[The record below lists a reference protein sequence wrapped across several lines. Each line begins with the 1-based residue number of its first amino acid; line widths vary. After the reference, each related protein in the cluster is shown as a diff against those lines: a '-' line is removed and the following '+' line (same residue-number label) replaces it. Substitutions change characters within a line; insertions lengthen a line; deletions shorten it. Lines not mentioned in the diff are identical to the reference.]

1 MENVFLQIL
10 NNAITVSILI
20 LVIIPVRVL
29 CRKMPKWITCLL
41 WILVA
46 AKLMMPFPMESI
58 FSLVPTS
65 EPIPAG
71 IAMESNPHI
80 SSGIENVDNLI
91 NPALQQHFT
100 PDKAASAN
108 PLQIW
113 MYVGTVVWL
122 AGTAVLLLYALA
134 AYVTVK
140 WKVRASVRT
149 EKNIYECDDIA
160 DPFILGIIRPRIYL
174 PSGLDEETKKYVL
187 KHETAHL
194 GRKDY
199 LWKPLGF
206 LILSVYWFQPL
217 CWAAYILM
225 CGDIEYACD
234 EKVIKGETE
243 SARADYCKALLTCS
257 MPRKMIAACPVAFGE
272 NGVKGR
278 VKNMMNYKK
287 PTFWISSISIVIVV
301 IVAVCFA
308 TSPKGKE
315 ADNEKTTPAANDEM
329 ETDIAG
335 TNPGGTQTDST
346 GANPG
351 GAQTDSAGTN
361 LGETQTDSTG
371 ANPDGTQPDAL
382 AEAAL
387 ERITKEQ
394 EALAGNLV
402 NTEQGNVIS
411 VKDNGQDN
419 TELVWYDTFDFEG
432 LDIQPRWYDFDGYM
446 LYYAYD
452 ILNNEDAS
460 VVTVDVK
467 DATSE
472 DFSQVYYKSVENKT
486 EEGSRISMWVMIYL
500 GEYRDFCEVTVGA
513 KGDDKEY
520 RLVLPRNLDVNEQG
534 MVEKVEKLK
543 GRQHLNSNK

>member
-10 NNAITVSILI
+10 NNAITVSMLI
-20 LVIIPVRVL
+20 LVIMLVRVL

-46 AKLMMPFPMESI
+46 AKLMMPFSVESI

-91 NPALQQHFT
+91 NPALQQHFA
-100 PDKAASAN
+100 PDKTASAN
-108 PLQIW
+108 PLQVW

-122 AGTAVLLLYALA
+122 AGTAALLLYALA
-134 AYVTVK
+134 AYVAVK
-140 WKVRASVRT
+140 WKVRASVRV

-194 GRKDY
+194 DRKDY

-257 MPRKMIAACPVAFGE
+257 VPRKMIAACPVAFGE

-315 ADNEKTTPAANDEM
+315 ADNEKTAPAANSEM
-329 ETDIAG
+329 E
-335 TNPGGTQTDST
+335 
-346 GANPG
+346 
-351 GAQTDSAGTN
+351 TDSAGT
-361 LGETQTDSTG
+361 Q
-371 ANPDGTQPDAL
+371 
-382 AEAAL
+382 
-387 ERITKEQ
+387 K

-402 NTEQGNVIS
+402 NTEQGNIIPVR
-411 VKDNGQDN
+411 DDGQDSA
-419 TELVWYDTFDFEG
+419 ELVWYDAFDFEG

-452 ILNNEDAS
+452 IMNNEDAS

-472 DFSQVYYKSVENKT
+472 DFSQVYYKSSENTT

-520 RLVLPRNLDVNEQG
+520 RLILPRNLDVNEQG

>member
-20 LVIIPVRVL
+20 LVIMLVRVL

-41 WILVA
+41 WTLVV
-46 AKLMMPFPMESI
+46 AKLMMPFSVESV
-58 FSLVPTS
+58 FSLVPMS

-80 SSGIENVDNLI
+80 SFGIENVDNLI

-100 PDKAASAN
+100 PDKTASAN
-108 PLQIW
+108 PLQVW

-122 AGTAVLLLYALA
+122 AGTAALLLYALA

-140 WKVRASVRT
+140 WKVRASVRV

-160 DPFILGIIRPRIYL
+160 DPFILGIVRPRIYL

-234 EKVIKGETE
+234 EKVIKKETE
-243 SARADYCKALLTCS
+243 GARADYCKALLTCS
-257 MPRKMIAACPVAFGE
+257 VPRKMIAACPVAFGE

-287 PTFWISSISIVIVV
+287 PTFWISSISIIIVV

-315 ADNEKTTPAANDEM
+315 ADNEKTAPAANSEM
-329 ETDIAG
+329 ETDSTG
-335 TNPGGTQTDST
+335 TNSSGTQTDST
-346 GANPG
+346 GTNP
-351 GAQTDSAGTN
+351 N
-361 LGETQTDSTG
+361 ETQTDS
-371 ANPDGTQPDAL
+371 AP
-382 AEAAL
+382 
-387 ERITKEQ
+387 ERITREQ

-402 NTEQGNVIS
+402 NLEQGNVVS

-419 TELVWYDTFDFEG
+419 AELVWYDSFDFEG

-452 ILNNEDAS
+452 IMNNEDAS

-472 DFSQVYYKSVENKT
+472 DFSQVYYKSGENTT

-520 RLVLPRNLDVNEQG
+520 RLILPRNLDVNEHG

>member
-1 MENVFLQIL
+1 
-10 NNAITVSILI
+10 
-20 LVIIPVRVL
+20 
-29 CRKMPKWITCLL
+29 
-41 WILVA
+41 
-46 AKLMMPFPMESI
+46 MMPFPVESV

-80 SSGIENVDNLI
+80 STGIENVDNLI

-100 PDKAASAN
+100 PDKTASAN
-108 PLQIW
+108 PLQVW

-122 AGTAVLLLYALA
+122 AGTAALLLYALA
-134 AYVTVK
+134 AYVTIK

-160 DPFILGIIRPRIYL
+160 DPFTLGVIHPRIYL

-206 LILSVYWFQPL
+206 LVLSVYWFQPL
-217 CWAAYILM
+217 CWAAYVLM

-287 PTFWISSISIVIVV
+287 PTFWISGISIVIVV

-308 TSPKGKE
+308 TSPKEKE
-315 ADNEKTTPAANDEM
+315 ADNEKTTPAANSEM
-329 ETDIAG
+329 ETDS
-335 TNPGGTQTDST
+335 TGTQAGST
-346 GANPG
+346 
-351 GAQTDSAGTN
+351 
-361 LGETQTDSTG
+361 ST
-371 ANPDGTQPDAL
+371 A
-382 AEAAL
+382 
-387 ERITKEQ
+387 
-394 EALAGNLV
+394 
-402 NTEQGNVIS
+402 IS
-411 VKDNGQDN
+411 K
-419 TELVWYDTFDFEG
+419 
-432 LDIQPRWYDFDGYM
+432 
-446 LYYAYD
+446 
-452 ILNNEDAS
+452 
-460 VVTVDVK
+460 
-467 DATSE
+467 
-472 DFSQVYYKSVENKT
+472 
-486 EEGSRISMWVMIYL
+486 
-500 GEYRDFCEVTVGA
+500 
-513 KGDDKEY
+513 
-520 RLVLPRNLDVNEQG
+520 
-534 MVEKVEKLK
+534 KL
-543 GRQHLNSNK
+543 

>member
-20 LVIIPVRVL
+20 LAIMLVRVL

-80 SSGIENVDNLI
+80 STGIENVDNLI
-91 NPALQQHFT
+91 NPALQQHFA
-100 PDKAASAN
+100 PDKTASAN

-122 AGTAVLLLYALA
+122 AGTAALLLYALA
-134 AYVTVK
+134 AYVAVK
-140 WKVRASVRT
+140 WKVRASVRV

-243 SARADYCKALLTCS
+243 SARADYCKALLACS

-315 ADNEKTTPAANDEM
+315 ADNEKTAPAANSEM
-329 ETDIAG
+329 ETDSTG
-335 TNPGGTQTDST
+335 TNSSGTQTDS
-346 GANPG
+346 AP
-351 GAQTDSAGTN
+351 
-361 LGETQTDSTG
+361 
-371 ANPDGTQPDAL
+371 
-382 AEAAL
+382 
-387 ERITKEQ
+387 ERITGEQ
-394 EALAGNLV
+394 EALAGNLA
-402 NTEQGNVIS
+402 NTEQGNIIPVR
-411 VKDNGQDN
+411 DDGQDSA
-419 TELVWYDTFDFEG
+419 ELVWYDTFDFEG

-452 ILNNEDAS
+452 IMNNEDAS

-472 DFSQVYYKSVENKT
+472 DFSQVYYKSSENTT

-520 RLVLPRNLDVNEQG
+520 RLILPRNLDVNEQG

>member
-20 LVIIPVRVL
+20 LVIMLVRVL

-46 AKLMMPFPMESI
+46 AKLMMPFSVESI

-91 NPALQQHFT
+91 NPALQQHFA
-100 PDKAASAN
+100 PDKTASAN
-108 PLQIW
+108 PLQVW

-122 AGTAVLLLYALA
+122 AGTAALLLYALA
-134 AYVTVK
+134 AYVAVK
-140 WKVRASVRT
+140 WKVRASVRV

-160 DPFILGIIRPRIYL
+160 DPFILGIVRPRIYL

-234 EKVIKGETE
+234 EKVIKRETE
-243 SARADYCKALLTCS
+243 SARADYCKALLICS

-315 ADNEKTTPAANDEM
+315 ADNEKTAPAANSEM
-329 ETDIAG
+329 E
-335 TNPGGTQTDST
+335 
-346 GANPG
+346 
-351 GAQTDSAGTN
+351 TDSAGTN
-361 LGETQTDSTG
+361 LSETQTNSAG
-371 ANPDGTQPDAL
+371 ADPGGTQPDAL

-394 EALAGNLV
+394 EALADNLV
-402 NTEQGNVIS
+402 NTEQGNVVS

-432 LDIQPRWYDFDGYM
+432 LDIQPRWYTFDGYM

-460 VVTVDVK
+460 VVTVDVE

-472 DFSQVYYKSVENKT
+472 DFSQVYYKSGENTT

-520 RLVLPRNLDVNEQG
+520 RLILPRNLDVNEQG

>member
-20 LVIIPVRVL
+20 LVIMLVRVL

-65 EPIPAG
+65 APIPTG
-71 IAMESNPHI
+71 IAIESNPHI

-100 PDKAASAN
+100 PDKTASAN
-108 PLQIW
+108 PLQVW

-122 AGTAVLLLYALA
+122 AGTAALLLYALA

-149 EKNIYECDDIA
+149 VKNIYECDDIA

-206 LILSVYWFQPL
+206 LVLSVYWFQPL

-287 PTFWISSISIVIVV
+287 PTFWISGISIVTVV

-308 TSPKGKE
+308 TSPKEKE
-315 ADNEKTTPAANDEM
+315 ADNEKTTPAANSEM
-329 ETDIAG
+329 ETDSTGTQADIAG
-335 TNPGGTQTDST
+335 
-346 GANPG
+346 A
-351 GAQTDSAGTN
+351 N
-361 LGETQTDSTG
+361 LG
-371 ANPDGTQPDAL
+371 GTQPDAL
-382 AEAAL
+382 AEATL

-411 VKDNGQDN
+411 IKDNGQDSA
-419 TELVWYDTFDFEG
+419 ELVWYDTFDFEG
-432 LDIQPRWYDFDGYM
+432 LDIQPRWYGFDGYM

-452 ILNNEDAS
+452 IMNNEDAS

-467 DATSE
+467 DTTSE
-472 DFSQVYYKSVENKT
+472 DFSQVYYKSGENTT

-543 GRQHLNSNK
+543 GRQHLNNNK

>member
-10 NNAITVSILI
+10 NNAITVSMLI
-20 LVIIPVRVL
+20 LVIMLVRVL

-91 NPALQQHFT
+91 NPALQQHFA
-100 PDKAASAN
+100 PDKTASAN
-108 PLQIW
+108 PLQVW

-122 AGTAVLLLYALA
+122 AGTAALLLYALA

-140 WKVRASVRT
+140 WKVRASVRV

-160 DPFILGIIRPRIYL
+160 DPFIMGIIRPRIYL

-206 LILSVYWFQPL
+206 LILSLYWFQPL

-234 EKVIKGETE
+234 EKVIKKETE
-243 SARADYCKALLTCS
+243 GARADYCKALLACS
-257 MPRKMIAACPVAFGE
+257 VPRKMLAACPVAFGE

-287 PTFWISSISIVIVV
+287 PTFWISSISLVIVV

-315 ADNEKTTPAANDEM
+315 ADNEM
-329 ETDIAG
+329 EIDIAGTQTDSAG
-335 TNPGGTQTDST
+335 TNPGGTQIDST

-351 GAQTDSAGTN
+351 GAQ
-361 LGETQTDSTG
+361 
-371 ANPDGTQPDAL
+371 PDTL
-382 AEAAL
+382 AEAAP

-402 NTEQGNVIS
+402 NTEQGNV
-411 VKDNGQDN
+411 VAVRDDGQDSA
-419 TELVWYDTFDFEG
+419 ELVWYDTFEFEG

-452 ILNNEDAS
+452 IMNNEDAS

-472 DFSQVYYKSVENKT
+472 DFSQVYYKSGENKT

-520 RLVLPRNLDVNEQG
+520 RLILPRNLDVNEHG

>member
-20 LVIIPVRVL
+20 LVIMLVRVL

-108 PLQIW
+108 PLQVW
-113 MYVGTVVWL
+113 MYVGAVIWL
-122 AGTAVLLLYALA
+122 AGTAALLLYALA

-243 SARADYCKALLTCS
+243 SARADYCRALLTCS

-315 ADNEKTTPAANDEM
+315 ADNEKTTPAANSEM

-335 TNPGGTQTDST
+335 
-346 GANPG
+346 ANP
-351 GAQTDSAGTN
+351 
-361 LGETQTDSTG
+361 GETQTT
-371 ANPDGTQPDAL
+371 AL
-382 AEAAL
+382 TETTP
-387 ERITKEQ
+387 ERITEEQ

-402 NTEQGNVIS
+402 NTEQGNVVS

-419 TELVWYDTFDFEG
+419 AELVWYDTFEFEG
-432 LDIQPRWYDFDGYM
+432 LDIQPRWYEFDGYM

-452 ILNNEDAS
+452 IMNNEDAS

-472 DFSQVYYKSVENKT
+472 DFSQVYYKSAQNKT

-520 RLVLPRNLDVNEQG
+520 RLILPRNLDVNEQG

>member
-20 LVIIPVRVL
+20 LVIMLVRVL

-46 AKLMMPFPMESI
+46 TKLIMPFPMESI

-100 PDKAASAN
+100 PDKVASAN
-108 PLQIW
+108 PLQVW

-122 AGTAVLLLYALA
+122 AGTAALLLYALA
-134 AYVTVK
+134 AYVAVK
-140 WKVRASVRT
+140 WKVRASVRV

-160 DPFILGIIRPRIYL
+160 DPFILGIVRPRIYL

-243 SARADYCKALLTCS
+243 GARADYCKALLTCS
-257 MPRKMIAACPVAFGE
+257 VPRQMIAACPVAFGE

-287 PTFWISSISIVIVV
+287 PTFWISSISIIIVV

-315 ADNEKTTPAANDEM
+315 ADNEKTAPAANSEM
-329 ETDIAG
+329 ETDSTG
-335 TNPGGTQTDST
+335 TNSSGTQTDS
-346 GANPG
+346 AP
-351 GAQTDSAGTN
+351 
-361 LGETQTDSTG
+361 
-371 ANPDGTQPDAL
+371 
-382 AEAAL
+382 
-387 ERITKEQ
+387 ERITREQ

-402 NTEQGNVIS
+402 NTEQGNVIP
-411 VKDNGQDN
+411 VRDDGQDSA
-419 TELVWYDTFDFEG
+419 ELVWYDAFDFEG

-452 ILNNEDAS
+452 IINNEDAS

-472 DFSQVYYKSVENKT
+472 DFSQVYYKSGENTT

-520 RLVLPRNLDVNEQG
+520 RLILPRNLGEDYYG

-543 GRQHLNSNK
+543 GRGAQQ

>member
-20 LVIIPVRVL
+20 LVIMLVRVL

-58 FSLVPTS
+58 FSLVPTN

-100 PDKAASAN
+100 PDKTASAN
-108 PLQIW
+108 PLQVW

-122 AGTAVLLLYALA
+122 AGTAALLLYALA

-315 ADNEKTTPAANDEM
+315 ATPEK
-329 ETDIAG
+329 
-335 TNPGGTQTDST
+335 
-346 GANPG
+346 
-351 GAQTDSAGTN
+351 
-361 LGETQTDSTG
+361 
-371 ANPDGTQPDAL
+371 
-382 AEAAL
+382 
-387 ERITKEQ
+387 ITREQ

-402 NTEQGNVIS
+402 NTEQGNVVS

-472 DFSQVYYKSVENKT
+472 DFSQVYYKSSENTT

-543 GRQHLNSNK
+543 GRQHLNNNK

>member
-10 NNAITVSILI
+10 NNAITVGILI
-20 LVIIPVRVL
+20 LVIMLVRVL

-65 EPIPAG
+65 KPIPAG

-80 SSGIENVDNLI
+80 STGIENVDNLI

-100 PDKAASAN
+100 PDKTASAN
-108 PLQIW
+108 PLQVW

-122 AGTAVLLLYALA
+122 AGTAALLLYALA

-206 LILSVYWFQPL
+206 LVLSVYWFQPL

-287 PTFWISSISIVIVV
+287 PTFWISGISIVTVV
-301 IVAVCFA
+301 IVAACFA
-308 TSPKGKE
+308 TSPKEKE
-315 ADNEKTTPAANDEM
+315 ADNEKTTPAANSEM
-329 ETDIAG
+329 E
-335 TNPGGTQTDST
+335 
-346 GANPG
+346 
-351 GAQTDSAGTN
+351 TDSAGTQAGSTGTN
-361 LGETQTDSTG
+361 PGETQTDS
-371 ANPDGTQPDAL
+371 A
-382 AEAAL
+382 
-387 ERITKEQ
+387 
-394 EALAGNLV
+394 
-402 NTEQGNVIS
+402 
-411 VKDNGQDN
+411 
-419 TELVWYDTFDFEG
+419 ELVWYDTFEFEG

-452 ILNNEDAS
+452 IMNNEDAS

-472 DFSQVYYKSVENKT
+472 DFSQVYYKSGENTT

-520 RLVLPRNLDVNEQG
+520 RLILPRNLDVNEQG

>member
-20 LVIIPVRVL
+20 LVIILVRVL

-46 AKLMMPFPMESI
+46 AKLMMPFPVESI

-91 NPALQQHFT
+91 NPALQQHFA
-100 PDKAASAN
+100 PDKTASAN
-108 PLQIW
+108 PLQVW

-122 AGTAVLLLYALA
+122 AGTAALLLYALV

-140 WKVRASVRT
+140 WKVRASVRV

-206 LILSVYWFQPL
+206 LVLSVYWFQPL

-243 SARADYCKALLTCS
+243 GARADYCKALLTCS
-257 MPRKMIAACPVAFGE
+257 VPRKMIAACPVAFGE

-287 PTFWISSISIVIVV
+287 PTFWISSISIIIVV

-315 ADNEKTTPAANDEM
+315 ADNEKTAPAANSEM
-329 ETDIAG
+329 ETDSTG
-335 TNPGGTQTDST
+335 TNSSGTQR
-346 GANPG
+346 
-351 GAQTDSAGTN
+351 
-361 LGETQTDSTG
+361 
-371 ANPDGTQPDAL
+371 DAL
-382 AEAAL
+382 AEATP
-387 ERITKEQ
+387 ERITREQ

-411 VKDNGQDN
+411 VKGNGQDSA
-419 TELVWYDTFDFEG
+419 EPVWYDTFDFEG
-432 LDIQPRWYDFDGYM
+432 LDIQPRWYHFDGYM

-452 ILNNEDAS
+452 IMNNEDAS

-472 DFSQVYYKSVENKT
+472 DFSRVYYKSGENTT

-520 RLVLPRNLDVNEQG
+520 RLILPRNLDVNEQG

>member
-20 LVIIPVRVL
+20 LVIMLVRVL

-41 WILVA
+41 WTLVA
-46 AKLMMPFPMESI
+46 AKLMMPFSVESV
-58 FSLVPTS
+58 FSLVPMS

-80 SSGIENVDNLI
+80 SFGIENVDNLI

-100 PDKAASAN
+100 PDKTASAN
-108 PLQIW
+108 PLQVW

-122 AGTAVLLLYALA
+122 AGTAALLLYALA

-140 WKVRASVRT
+140 WKVRASVRV

-160 DPFILGIIRPRIYL
+160 DPFILGIVRPRIYL

-234 EKVIKGETE
+234 EKVIKKETE
-243 SARADYCKALLTCS
+243 GARADYCKALLTCS
-257 MPRKMIAACPVAFGE
+257 VPRKMIAACPVAFGE

-287 PTFWISSISIVIVV
+287 PTFWISSISIIIVV

-315 ADNEKTTPAANDEM
+315 ADNEKTAPAANSEM
-329 ETDIAG
+329 ETDSTG
-335 TNPGGTQTDST
+335 TNSSGTQTDST
-346 GANPG
+346 GTNP
-351 GAQTDSAGTN
+351 N
-361 LGETQTDSTG
+361 ETQTDS
-371 ANPDGTQPDAL
+371 AP
-382 AEAAL
+382 
-387 ERITKEQ
+387 ERITREQ

-402 NTEQGNVIS
+402 NLEQGNVVS

-419 TELVWYDTFDFEG
+419 AELVWYDSFDFEG

-452 ILNNEDAS
+452 IMNNEDAS

-472 DFSQVYYKSVENKT
+472 DFSQVYYKSGENTT

-520 RLVLPRNLDVNEQG
+520 RLILPRNLDVNEHG

>member
-10 NNAITVSILI
+10 NNAITVSVLI
-20 LVIIPVRVL
+20 LVIMLVRVL

-91 NPALQQHFT
+91 NPALQQHFA
-100 PDKAASAN
+100 PDKTASAN
-108 PLQIW
+108 PLQVW

-122 AGTAVLLLYALA
+122 AGTAALLLYALA

-140 WKVRASVRT
+140 WKVRASVRV

-160 DPFILGIIRPRIYL
+160 DPFIMGIIRPRIYL

-206 LILSVYWFQPL
+206 LILSLYWFQPL

-234 EKVIKGETE
+234 EKVIKKETE
-243 SARADYCKALLTCS
+243 GARADYCKALLACS
-257 MPRKMIAACPVAFGE
+257 VPRKMLAACPVAFGE

-287 PTFWISSISIVIVV
+287 PTFWISSISLVIVV
-301 IVAVCFA
+301 IVALCFA

-315 ADNEKTTPAANDEM
+315 ADNEM
-329 ETDIAG
+329 EIDIAGTQTDSAG
-335 TNPGGTQTDST
+335 TNPGGTQIDST

-351 GAQTDSAGTN
+351 GAQ
-361 LGETQTDSTG
+361 
-371 ANPDGTQPDAL
+371 PDTL
-382 AEAAL
+382 AEAAP

-402 NTEQGNVIS
+402 NTEQGNV
-411 VKDNGQDN
+411 VAVRDDGQDSA
-419 TELVWYDTFDFEG
+419 ELVWYDTFEFEG

-452 ILNNEDAS
+452 IMNNEDAS
-460 VVTVDVK
+460 VVTVDVE

-472 DFSQVYYKSVENKT
+472 DFSQVYYKSGENTT

-513 KGDDKEY
+513 KGDEKEY
-520 RLVLPRNLDVNEQG
+520 RLTLPRNLDVNEKG

>member
-10 NNAITVSILI
+10 NNAITVSMLI
-20 LVIIPVRVL
+20 LVIMLVRVL

-46 AKLMMPFPMESI
+46 AKLMMPFSVESI

-91 NPALQQHFT
+91 NPALQQHFA
-100 PDKAASAN
+100 PDKTASAN
-108 PLQIW
+108 PLQVW

-122 AGTAVLLLYALA
+122 AGTAALLLYALA

-140 WKVRASVRT
+140 WKVRASVRV

-194 GRKDY
+194 DRKDY

-257 MPRKMIAACPVAFGE
+257 VPRKMIAACPVAFGE

-315 ADNEKTTPAANDEM
+315 ADNEKTTPAANSEM
-329 ETDIAG
+329 ETDSTG
-335 TNPGGTQTDST
+335 TNSSGTQTDST
-346 GANPG
+346 GTNP
-351 GAQTDSAGTN
+351 N
-361 LGETQTDSTG
+361 ETQTDS
-371 ANPDGTQPDAL
+371 AP
-382 AEAAL
+382 
-387 ERITKEQ
+387 ERITREQ

-402 NTEQGNVIS
+402 NTEQGNIIS
-411 VKDNGQDN
+411 VKDNGQDSA
-419 TELVWYDTFDFEG
+419 ELVWYDTFDFEG

-452 ILNNEDAS
+452 IMNNEDAS

-472 DFSQVYYKSVENKT
+472 DFSQVYYKSGEYKT

-520 RLVLPRNLDVNEQG
+520 RLILPRNLDVNEHG

>member
-20 LVIIPVRVL
+20 LVIMLVRVL

-46 AKLMMPFPMESI
+46 AKLMMPFSVESI

-91 NPALQQHFT
+91 NPALQQHFA
-100 PDKAASAN
+100 PDKTASAN
-108 PLQIW
+108 PLQVW

-122 AGTAVLLLYALA
+122 AGTAALLLYALA
-134 AYVTVK
+134 AYVAIK
-140 WKVRASVRT
+140 WKVRASVRV

-206 LILSVYWFQPL
+206 LVLSVYWFQPL

-243 SARADYCKALLTCS
+243 GARADYCKALLTCS
-257 MPRKMIAACPVAFGE
+257 VPRKMIAACPVAFGE

-287 PTFWISSISIVIVV
+287 PTFWISSISLVIVV

-315 ADNEKTTPAANDEM
+315 ADNEKTAPAANSKM
-329 ETDIAG
+329 E
-335 TNPGGTQTDST
+335 
-346 GANPG
+346 
-351 GAQTDSAGTN
+351 TDSAGTD
-361 LGETQTDSTG
+361 LG
-371 ANPDGTQPDAL
+371 GTQPDAL
-382 AEAAL
+382 VEATP

-394 EALAGNLV
+394 EALAENLV

-411 VKDNGQDN
+411 VKDNGQDSA
-419 TELVWYDTFDFEG
+419 ELVWYDTFDFEG

-452 ILNNEDAS
+452 IMNNEDAS

-472 DFSQVYYKSVENKT
+472 DFSQVYYKSSENTT

-520 RLVLPRNLDVNEQG
+520 RLTLPRNLDVNEHG

>member
-1 MENVFLQIL
+1 
-10 NNAITVSILI
+10 
-20 LVIIPVRVL
+20 
-29 CRKMPKWITCLL
+29 
-41 WILVA
+41 
-46 AKLMMPFPMESI
+46 
-58 FSLVPTS
+58 
-65 EPIPAG
+65 
-71 IAMESNPHI
+71 
-80 SSGIENVDNLI
+80 
-91 NPALQQHFT
+91 
-100 PDKAASAN
+100 
-108 PLQIW
+108 

-187 KHETAHL
+187 KHEMTHL

-315 ADNEKTTPAANDEM
+315 ADNEKTTPAANNEM
-329 ETDIAG
+329 EIDIAG
-335 TNPGGTQTDST
+335 TQTDT
-346 GANPG
+346 
-351 GAQTDSAGTN
+351 
-361 LGETQTDSTG
+361 
-371 ANPDGTQPDAL
+371 L
-382 AEAAL
+382 AEATP
-387 ERITKEQ
+387 ERITEEQ
-394 EALAGNLV
+394 EALASNLV
-402 NTEQGNVIS
+402 NTEQGNVVS

-452 ILNNEDAS
+452 IMNNEDAS

-472 DFSQVYYKSVENKT
+472 DFSQVYYKSSENTT

-520 RLVLPRNLDVNEQG
+520 RLILPRNLDVNEQG

>member
-20 LVIIPVRVL
+20 LVIMLVRVL

-46 AKLMMPFPMESI
+46 AKLMMPFSVESI

-100 PDKAASAN
+100 PDKTASAN
-108 PLQIW
+108 PLQVW

-122 AGTAVLLLYALA
+122 AGTAALFLYALA
-134 AYVTVK
+134 AYVAIK

-160 DPFILGIIRPRIYL
+160 DPFILGILRPRIYL

-199 LWKPLGF
+199 LWKPFGF
-206 LILSVYWFQPL
+206 LVLSVYWFQPL

-243 SARADYCKALLTCS
+243 SARADYCKALLACS
-257 MPRKMIAACPVAFGE
+257 MPRKMLAACPIAFGE

-315 ADNEKTTPAANDEM
+315 ADNEKTTLAANSKM
-329 ETDIAG
+329 E
-335 TNPGGTQTDST
+335 
-346 GANPG
+346 
-351 GAQTDSAGTN
+351 TDSAGTN
-361 LGETQTDSTG
+361 PNETQTDS
-371 ANPDGTQPDAL
+371 AP
-382 AEAAL
+382 
-387 ERITKEQ
+387 ERITGEQ
-394 EALAGNLV
+394 EALAGNLA
-402 NTEQGNVIS
+402 NTEQGNIIPVR
-411 VKDNGQDN
+411 DDGQDSA
-419 TELVWYDTFDFEG
+419 ELVWYDTFDFEG

-452 ILNNEDAS
+452 IMNNEDAS

-472 DFSQVYYKSVENKT
+472 DFSQVYYKSSENTT

-520 RLVLPRNLDVNEQG
+520 RLILPRNLDVNKQG

>member
-10 NNAITVSILI
+10 NNAITVSVLI
-20 LVIIPVRVL
+20 LVIMLVRVL

-91 NPALQQHFT
+91 NPALQQHFA
-100 PDKAASAN
+100 PDKTASAN
-108 PLQIW
+108 PLQVW

-122 AGTAVLLLYALA
+122 AGTAALLLYALA

-140 WKVRASVRT
+140 WKVRASVRV

-160 DPFILGIIRPRIYL
+160 DPFIMGIIRPRIYL

-206 LILSVYWFQPL
+206 LILSLYWFQPL

-234 EKVIKGETE
+234 EKVIKKETE
-243 SARADYCKALLTCS
+243 GARADYCKALLACS
-257 MPRKMIAACPVAFGE
+257 VPRKMLAACPVAFGE

-287 PTFWISSISIVIVV
+287 PTFWISSISLVIVV

-315 ADNEKTTPAANDEM
+315 ADNEM
-329 ETDIAG
+329 EIDIAGTQTDSAG
-335 TNPGGTQTDST
+335 TNPGGTQIDST

-351 GAQTDSAGTN
+351 GAQ
-361 LGETQTDSTG
+361 
-371 ANPDGTQPDAL
+371 PDTL
-382 AEAAL
+382 AEAAP

-402 NTEQGNVIS
+402 NTEQGNV
-411 VKDNGQDN
+411 VAVRDDGQDSA
-419 TELVWYDTFDFEG
+419 ELVWYDTFEFEG

-452 ILNNEDAS
+452 IMNNEDAS

-472 DFSQVYYKSVENKT
+472 DFSQVYYKSGENKT

-520 RLVLPRNLDVNEQG
+520 RLILPRNLDVNEHG

>member
-10 NNAITVSILI
+10 NNAITVSMLI
-20 LVIIPVRVL
+20 LVIMLVRVL

-46 AKLMMPFPMESI
+46 AKLMMPFSVESI

-65 EPIPAG
+65 EPILAG

-91 NPALQQHFT
+91 NPALQQHFA
-100 PDKAASAN
+100 PDKTASAN
-108 PLQIW
+108 PLQVW

-122 AGTAVLLLYALA
+122 AGTAALLLYALA

-206 LILSVYWFQPL
+206 LVLSVYWFQPL

-243 SARADYCKALLTCS
+243 SARADYCKALLACS
-257 MPRKMIAACPVAFGE
+257 MPRKMLAACPVAFGE

-287 PTFWISSISIVIVV
+287 PTFWISSISIIIVV

-315 ADNEKTTPAANDEM
+315 ADNEKTAPAANSEM
-329 ETDIAG
+329 ETDSTG
-335 TNPGGTQTDST
+335 TNSSGTQTDST
-346 GANPG
+346 GTNP
-351 GAQTDSAGTN
+351 N
-361 LGETQTDSTG
+361 ETQTDS
-371 ANPDGTQPDAL
+371 AP
-382 AEAAL
+382 
-387 ERITKEQ
+387 ERITREQ
-394 EALAGNLV
+394 EALAGNLA
-402 NTEQGNVIS
+402 NTEQGNVIP
-411 VKDNGQDN
+411 VRDDGQDSA
-419 TELVWYDTFDFEG
+419 ELVWFDAFDFEG

-452 ILNNEDAS
+452 IINNEDAS

-472 DFSQVYYKSVENKT
+472 DFSQVYYKSGENTT

-520 RLVLPRNLDVNEQG
+520 RLKLPRNLGEDYYG

-543 GRQHLNSNK
+543 GRGAQQ

>member
-10 NNAITVSILI
+10 NNAITVGILI
-20 LVIIPVRVL
+20 LVIMLVRVL

-46 AKLMMPFPMESI
+46 AKLMMPFPVESV

-65 EPIPAG
+65 EPISAG

-80 SSGIENVDNLI
+80 STGIENVDNLI

-100 PDKAASAN
+100 PDKTASAN
-108 PLQIW
+108 PLQVW

-122 AGTAVLLLYALA
+122 AGTAALLLYALA
-134 AYVTVK
+134 AYVAIK

-160 DPFILGIIRPRIYL
+160 DPFILGVIRPRIYL
-174 PSGLDEETKKYVL
+174 PSGLDEKTKKYVL

-206 LILSVYWFQPL
+206 LVLSVYWFQPL

-225 CGDIEYACD
+225 CVDIEYACD
-234 EKVIKGETE
+234 EKVIKGEKE
-243 SARADYCKALLTCS
+243 SARVDYCKALLTCS

-278 VKNMMNYKK
+278 VKNLMNYKK

-301 IVAVCFA
+301 IVAVCFV
-308 TSPKGKE
+308 TSPKEKE
-315 ADNEKTTPAANDEM
+315 ADNEKTTPAANSEM
-329 ETDIAG
+329 ETDSIG
-335 TNPGGTQTDST
+335 TNPGETQAGST
-346 GANPG
+346 
-351 GAQTDSAGTN
+351 GTN
-361 LGETQTDSTG
+361 LG
-371 ANPDGTQPDAL
+371 GTQADSA
-382 AEAAL
+382 
-387 ERITKEQ
+387 
-394 EALAGNLV
+394 
-402 NTEQGNVIS
+402 
-411 VKDNGQDN
+411 
-419 TELVWYDTFDFEG
+419 ELVWYDTFDFEG

-452 ILNNEDAS
+452 IMNNKDAS

-472 DFSQVYYKSVENKT
+472 DFSRVYYKSGENTT

-520 RLVLPRNLDVNEQG
+520 RLILPRNLDVNEQG

>member
-10 NNAITVSILI
+10 NNAITVSVLI
-20 LVIIPVRVL
+20 LVIMLVRVL

-91 NPALQQHFT
+91 NPALQQHFA
-100 PDKAASAN
+100 PDKTASAN
-108 PLQIW
+108 PLQVW

-122 AGTAVLLLYALA
+122 AGTAALLLYALA

-140 WKVRASVRT
+140 WKVRASVRV

-160 DPFILGIIRPRIYL
+160 DPFIMGIIRPRIYL

-206 LILSVYWFQPL
+206 LILSLYWFQPL

-234 EKVIKGETE
+234 EKVIKKETE
-243 SARADYCKALLTCS
+243 GARADYCKALLACS
-257 MPRKMIAACPVAFGE
+257 VPRKMLAACPVAFGE

-287 PTFWISSISIVIVV
+287 PTFWISSISLVIVV
-301 IVAVCFA
+301 IVALCFA

-315 ADNEKTTPAANDEM
+315 ADNEM
-329 ETDIAG
+329 EIDIAGTQTDSAG
-335 TNPGGTQTDST
+335 TNPGGTQIDST

-351 GAQTDSAGTN
+351 GAQ
-361 LGETQTDSTG
+361 
-371 ANPDGTQPDAL
+371 PDTL
-382 AEAAL
+382 AEAAP

-402 NTEQGNVIS
+402 NTEQGNV
-411 VKDNGQDN
+411 VAVRDDGQDSA
-419 TELVWYDTFDFEG
+419 ELVWYDTFEFEG

-452 ILNNEDAS
+452 IMNNEDAS
-460 VVTVDVK
+460 VVTVDVE

-472 DFSQVYYKSVENKT
+472 DFSQVYYKSGENTT

-520 RLVLPRNLDVNEQG
+520 RLILPRNLDVNEHG

>member
-20 LVIIPVRVL
+20 LVIMLVRVL

-46 AKLMMPFPMESI
+46 AKLMMPFSVESI

-71 IAMESNPHI
+71 IVMESNPHI

-91 NPALQQHFT
+91 NLALQQHFT

-108 PLQIW
+108 PLQVW

-122 AGTAVLLLYALA
+122 AGTAALLLYALA

-140 WKVRASVRT
+140 WKVRASVRV

-199 LWKPLGF
+199 LWKPLGL

-243 SARADYCKALLTCS
+243 SARADYCKALLACS
-257 MPRKMIAACPVAFGE
+257 MPRKMLAACPVAFGE

-287 PTFWISSISIVIVV
+287 PTFWISSISLVIVV

-315 ADNEKTTPAANDEM
+315 ADNEKTAPAANSEM
-329 ETDIAG
+329 E
-335 TNPGGTQTDST
+335 TDST
-346 GANPG
+346 GANLS
-351 GAQTDSAGTN
+351 GAQRDA
-361 LGETQTDSTG
+361 LGEVTS
-371 ANPDGTQPDAL
+371 
-382 AEAAL
+382 
-387 ERITKEQ
+387 ERITREQ
-394 EALAGNLV
+394 EALARNLA

-411 VKDNGQDN
+411 VKDDGQDSA
-419 TELVWYDTFDFEG
+419 ELVWYDTFDFEG

-452 ILNNEDAS
+452 IMNNEDAS

-472 DFSQVYYKSVENKT
+472 DFSQVYYKSSENTT

-520 RLVLPRNLDVNEQG
+520 RLILPRNLDVNEQG

>member
-10 NNAITVSILI
+10 NNAITVGILI
-20 LVIIPVRVL
+20 LVIMLVRVL

-46 AKLMMPFPMESI
+46 AKLMMPFPVESV

-65 EPIPAG
+65 EPISAG

-80 SSGIENVDNLI
+80 STGIENVDNLI

-100 PDKAASAN
+100 PDKTASAN
-108 PLQIW
+108 PLQVW

-122 AGTAVLLLYALA
+122 AGTAALLLYALA
-134 AYVTVK
+134 AYVAIK

-160 DPFILGIIRPRIYL
+160 DPFILGVIRPRIYL

-206 LILSVYWFQPL
+206 LVLSVYWFQPL

-225 CGDIEYACD
+225 CVDIEYACD
-234 EKVIKGETE
+234 EKVIKGEKE
-243 SARADYCKALLTCS
+243 SARVDYCKALLTCS

-308 TSPKGKE
+308 TSPKEKE
-315 ADNEKTTPAANDEM
+315 ADNEKTTPAANSEM
-329 ETDIAG
+329 ETDS
-335 TNPGGTQTDST
+335 TGTQAGST
-346 GANPG
+346 
-351 GAQTDSAGTN
+351 GTN
-361 LGETQTDSTG
+361 LG
-371 ANPDGTQPDAL
+371 GTQADSA
-382 AEAAL
+382 
-387 ERITKEQ
+387 
-394 EALAGNLV
+394 
-402 NTEQGNVIS
+402 
-411 VKDNGQDN
+411 
-419 TELVWYDTFDFEG
+419 ELVWYDTFEFEG

-452 ILNNEDAS
+452 IMNNEDAS

-472 DFSQVYYKSVENKT
+472 DFSRVYYKSGENTT

-520 RLVLPRNLDVNEQG
+520 RMILPRNLDVNEQG

>member
-20 LVIIPVRVL
+20 LVIMLVRVL

-41 WILVA
+41 WTLVA
-46 AKLMMPFPMESI
+46 AKLMMPFSVESV
-58 FSLVPTS
+58 FSLVPMS

-80 SSGIENVDNLI
+80 SFGIENVDNLI

-100 PDKAASAN
+100 PDKTASAN
-108 PLQIW
+108 PLQVW

-122 AGTAVLLLYALA
+122 AGTAALLLYALA

-140 WKVRASVRT
+140 WKVRASVRV

-160 DPFILGIIRPRIYL
+160 DPFILGIVRPRIYL

-234 EKVIKGETE
+234 EKVIKKETE
-243 SARADYCKALLTCS
+243 GARADYCKALLTCS
-257 MPRKMIAACPVAFGE
+257 VPRKMIAACPVAFGE

-287 PTFWISSISIVIVV
+287 PTFWISSISIIIVV

-315 ADNEKTTPAANDEM
+315 ADNEKTAPAANSEM
-329 ETDIAG
+329 ETDSTG
-335 TNPGGTQTDST
+335 TNSSGTQTDST
-346 GANPG
+346 GTNP
-351 GAQTDSAGTN
+351 N
-361 LGETQTDSTG
+361 ETQTDS
-371 ANPDGTQPDAL
+371 AP
-382 AEAAL
+382 
-387 ERITKEQ
+387 ERITREQ

-402 NTEQGNVIS
+402 NLEQGNVVS

-419 TELVWYDTFDFEG
+419 AELVWYDNFDFEG

-452 ILNNEDAS
+452 IMNNEDAS

-472 DFSQVYYKSVENKT
+472 DFSQVYYKSSENTT

-520 RLVLPRNLDVNEQG
+520 RLILPRNLDVNEHG

>member
-10 NNAITVSILI
+10 NNAITVGILI
-20 LVIIPVRVL
+20 LVIMLVRVL

-46 AKLMMPFPMESI
+46 AKLMMPFPVESV

-65 EPIPAG
+65 EPISAG

-80 SSGIENVDNLI
+80 STGIENVDNLI

-100 PDKAASAN
+100 PDKTASAN
-108 PLQIW
+108 PLQVW

-122 AGTAVLLLYALA
+122 AGTAALLLYALA
-134 AYVTVK
+134 AYVAIK

-160 DPFILGIIRPRIYL
+160 DPFILGVIRPRIYL
-174 PSGLDEETKKYVL
+174 SSGLDEETKKYVL

-206 LILSVYWFQPL
+206 LVLSVYWFQPL

-225 CGDIEYACD
+225 CVDIEYACD
-234 EKVIKGETE
+234 EKVIKGEKE
-243 SARADYCKALLTCS
+243 SARVDYCKALLTCS

-308 TSPKGKE
+308 TSPNEKE
-315 ADNEKTTPAANDEM
+315 ADNEKTTPAAN
-329 ETDIAG
+329 
-335 TNPGGTQTDST
+335 S
-346 GANPG
+346 
-351 GAQTDSAGTN
+351 
-361 LGETQTDSTG
+361 ETQTD
-371 ANPDGTQPDAL
+371 AL
-382 AEAAL
+382 GEATP
-387 ERITKEQ
+387 ERITREQ

-402 NTEQGNVIS
+402 NTEQGNIIPVR
-411 VKDNGQDN
+411 DDGQDSA
-419 TELVWYDTFDFEG
+419 ELVWYDTVEFEG

-452 ILNNEDAS
+452 IMNNEDAS

-472 DFSQVYYKSVENKT
+472 DFSRVYYKSGENTT
-486 EEGSRISMWVMIYL
+486 EEGSRISMWAMIYL

-520 RLVLPRNLDVNEQG
+520 RLILPRNLDVNEQG